1 MEGAVTLG
9 TMDRKTLVALACAGA
24 TIVFAVLRVAGA
36 GDSGTAVVSATESI
50 PQAERRIERLRQ
62 LAATAPGKE
71 ELLKRVSTELK
82 TRETGLLQADTPA
95 QAQAQLLDIIHRV
108 AARNGFDARG
118 AEELREARPLGNDYG
133 EISVAES
140 FTCGI
145 DQLVNFLSDLADEP
159 QILATNEIHIAGGN
173 DKKKNLQVRL
183 SLSGIVP
190 RKLVPA
196 KKRAVAF

>member
-1 MEGAVTLG
+1 VTLG
-9 TMDRKTLVALACAGA
+9 TMDRKTLLALAAAGA
-24 TIVFAVLRVAGA
+24 ALILAVLRLTGA

-50 PQAERRIERLRQ
+50 PQAEKRLDRLRQ
-62 LAATAPGKE
+62 LASTAPGKE
-71 ELLKRVSTELK
+71 VLLQRVSAELK
-82 TRETGLLQADTPA
+82 TREAGLLQADTAA

-108 AARNGFDARG
+108 AAQNGFDARG

-183 SLSGIVP
+183 SLSGVVP

>member
-1 MEGAVTLG
+1 MSLA
-9 TMDRKTLVALACAGA
+9 TMDRKTFIALAAA
-24 TIVFAVLRVAGA
+24 AAAIILAVIRLAGA
-36 GDSGTAVVSATESI
+36 GDSGAAVVSATESV
-50 PQAERRIERLRQ
+50 PQAEKRIQRLRQ
-62 LAATAPGKE
+62 LAATTPGKE
-71 ELLKRVSTELK
+71 ELLRQVSAELK
-82 TRETGLLQADTPA
+82 TRETGILQADTAA
-95 QAQAQLLDIIHRV
+95 QAQGQLLDIIHRI
-108 AARNGFDARG
+108 AAQNGFDARG

-145 DQLVNFLSDLADEP
+145 DQLVNFLSDLAREP

-183 SLSGIVP
+183 SLSGVAP

-196 KKRAVAF
+196 HKQAVAF